1 MKHQTIEMLI
11 ERRPFKAFVLE
22 MSSGESYEVVHPEMI
37 FLAEDFAAVGMPHRT
52 GDPPEVS
59 DFAWLD
65 LHHIVSIEA
74 RKEIPF

>member
-1 MKHQTIEMLI
+1 MLL

-37 FLAEDFAAVGMPHRT
+37 FLAEDFAAVGMSHRT